1 MSSFSVPSWLL
12 RSASW
17 KEYGLDRR
25 LLDSVAFGAGKSAV
39 LSAICGVVSAKSY
52 ATR

>member
-17 KEYGLDRR
+17 KECGLNRR
-25 LLDSVAFGAGKSAV
+25 LLDSVAFGAGIYRTQRN
-39 LSAICGVVSAKSY
+39 LWRRIC
-52 ATR
+52 